1 MNIFANPPVRLNQS
15 INLNFLLVPYD
26 GKSTTQSVKI
36 QDNLNQI
43 WNSPSFAYIRW
54 QFSLYSG
61 RRGWYFS
68 LFHVNSKVNFDD
80 ETSNQFESAWGWM
93 ENNEFFFFSF
103 IFNSSCS
110 NWSEWRMKFR
120 GFLRIFNI
128 DSCWAWILHWNF
140 YSLYD
145 DKLNLN

>member
-43 WNSPSFAYIRW
+43 WNSPSFVYIRW

-93 ENNEFFFFSF
+93 ENNEFSLFSLSSRAAAQ
-103 IFNSSCS
+103 IGVNGGWNSV
-110 NWSEWRMKFR
+110 
-120 GFLRIFNI
+120 
-128 DSCWAWILHWNF
+128 DSCVSSTLIHAELEFCTEIFTLSTMTNWI
-140 YSLYD
+140 
-145 DKLNLN
+145 